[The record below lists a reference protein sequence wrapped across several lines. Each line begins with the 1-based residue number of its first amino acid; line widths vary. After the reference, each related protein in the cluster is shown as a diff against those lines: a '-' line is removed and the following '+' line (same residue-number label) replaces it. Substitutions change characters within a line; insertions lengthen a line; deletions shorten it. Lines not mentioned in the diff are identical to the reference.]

1 MRNGETREMETD
13 VRNVLRAVRIELCF
27 LLRLIQYLYGLVLGA
42 VRYQDEYAIQ
52 EHPEWRESW
61 IWDKKEGKFLNMI
74 LSDGETEGED
84 FNSEHILNA
93 YYHVQGN

>member
-1 MRNGETREMETD
+1 MVRREMETD

-52 EHPEWRESW
+52 EHPE
-61 IWDKKEGKFLNMI
+61 
-74 LSDGETEGED
+74 
-84 FNSEHILNA
+84 
-93 YYHVQGN
+93 